1 MLQERDGTMGG
12 MLSDQQLERLDGAVL
27 YDMFYEAGTMLGGV
41 LIDLLNRTGDR
52 KWFEEKLRLEEDRE
66 AVQPDDRGMQIRT
79 KRRWDAR
86 RAELERL

>member
-1 MLQERDGTMGG
+1 MGG

-27 YDMFYEAGTMLGGV
+27 YDMFYESGTMLGGV

-66 AVQPDDRGMQIRT
+66 AVQPDDRDMQIRT

-86 RAELERL
+86 RAELEHL